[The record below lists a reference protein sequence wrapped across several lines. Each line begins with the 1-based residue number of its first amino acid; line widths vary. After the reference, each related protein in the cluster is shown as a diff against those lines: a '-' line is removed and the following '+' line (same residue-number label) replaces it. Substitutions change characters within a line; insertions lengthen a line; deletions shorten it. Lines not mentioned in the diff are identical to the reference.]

1 MGRNFLQKIFWST
14 MVAGLVLML
23 CVAFATGA
31 AQKAVQTS
39 PGTGGSPHF
48 HTEWVVKG
56 AHISIDY
63 GRPYLKGRTIG
74 KEVAPYGQPWRT
86 GADEATVITSDKPL
100 HFGKITL
107 AAGTTYT
114 INTQPGANGWQLIIG
129 KLSAPGQWGIPYQPD
144 LEIARMPMKAAKA
157 SAPAEQ
163 VTITVD
169 QAANGGVLRIEW
181 GTVSATAPF
190 TVG

>member
-1 MGRNFLQKIFWST
+1 MRKILCSAI
-14 MVAGLVLML
+14 VAVCVLTL
-23 CVAFATGA
+23 CVAVAALG
-31 AQKAVQTS
+31 AQKSVQTS
-39 PGTGGSPHF
+39 AGTGGSPHF

-74 KEVAPYGQPWRT
+74 NEVAPYGQPWRT

-100 HFGKITL
+100 KFGKITL

-114 INTQPGANGWQLIIG
+114 LNTLPSANGWQLIVG

-144 LEIARMPMKAAKA
+144 LEIARTPMKVGKTAA
-157 SAPAEQ
+157 PVEQ
-163 VTITVD
+163 VTISVD
-169 QAANGGVLRIEW
+169 SSASGGVLRIEW

-190 TVG
+190 SVG